1 MKTVQQPQHPGNLKV
16 NRKHFHKKIFT
27 VTIHTVY
34 MNEIVYRVWCV
45 WCMAKNGK
53 MLTVNRTRTEQD
65 LEPTTSITFKTRL
78 ISCAYGDFFYLSRKE
93 NYNETPVCLETYNTH
108 SHRSD
113 QLSTPGN
120 MCSRFQADKAS

>member
-1 MKTVQQPQHPGNLKV
+1 MRLC
-16 NRKHFHKKIFT
+16 
-27 VTIHTVY
+27 TVY
-34 MNEIVYRVWCV
+34 GVYGVWR
-45 WCMAKNGK
+45 K
-53 MLTVNRTRTEQD
+53 MEKCSQSTEQEQEQD